1 VPSTELA
8 NVTVVPSHLMN
19 LQNAPTVSV
28 CIPVYRGTT
37 FIGAAIE
44 SVLRQT
50 FGDFELVIVDD
61 NSRDSIEG
69 VVGRSTDPRIRFI
82 RNPTTLGAEGNWNR
96 CLAEARGRY
105 IKVLPQD
112 DVLAPDCLQ
121 QQVAVLDSDA
131 DARIALV
138 FCARTIID
146 ASGRTLRSRGYPRG
160 ASGVIGAKEAI
171 LTCIRRGTNLFGE
184 PGAVLFR
191 RAHAEAVGGFDARGP
206 YVIDLDYWFRLL
218 ELGDAYYVKDALA
231 SFRVSG
237 ESWSVAIGKGQYA
250 DFAALAKVTA
260 ARRDFSGSR
269 ADLLLGLAAARINNL
284 LRLVFYRLFVK
295 RVALR

>member
-1 VPSTELA
+1 MSARLT
-8 NVTVVPSHLMN
+8 
-19 LQNAPTVSV
+19 PTVSV
-28 CIPVYRGTT
+28 CIPAYRGTT
-37 FIGAAIE
+37 FIGEAIE
-44 SVLRQT
+44 SVTRQT
-50 FGDFELVIVDD
+50 FRDFELVVIDD
-61 NSRDSIEG
+61 NSHDSIED
-69 VVGRSTDPRIRFI
+69 VICRSSDPRIRFI
-82 RNPTTLGAEGNWNR
+82 RNPATLGAEGNWNR

-105 IKVLPQD
+105 VKILPQD

-131 DARIALV
+131 DARVALV

-146 ASGRTLRSRGYPRG
+146 AAGRTLRSRGYPRS
-160 ASGVIGAKEAI
+160 ASGVIGAKDAV

-191 RAHAEAVGGFDARGP
+191 RSHAEAAGGFDARGP

-218 ELGDAYYVKDALA
+218 HLGDAYYIKDALA

-250 DFAALAKVTA
+250 DFAALAKMTA
-260 ARRDFSGSR
+260 ARRDFGGSR
-269 ADLLLGLAAARINNL
+269 ADLLVGLGAARVNNL

-295 RVALR
+295 PMALR